1 MPVCSYITNILA
13 QKTNFPDNITQ
24 SHQSGKCSIQT
35 RPCGHCASRWWC
47 SVNQWGQPEKACLGI
62 AVQNKESLSPC
73 QLAWTL
79 TPTSAY
85 DRRTQQCQQKYRQ
98 NKNKR
103 RLFVSAKRELPY
115 TAHTTNTRTNQQ
127 VNKWYA
133 PQKNGG
139 GGSFAILGNVPSIQI
154 LWSMPS
160 NANWG
165 GVCFVSCTAA
175 AQTGWHALTNNPHST
190 K

>member
-1 MPVCSYITNILA
+1 MYILYIRHILA
-13 QKTNFPDNITQ
+13 QKTNFPDNITE
-24 SHQSGKCSIQT
+24 SHQSGCSIQT
-35 RPCGHCASRWWC
+35 WPCGHCASCWWC

-85 DRRTQQCQQKYRQ
+85 DRRTQQCQQKYQQ

-139 GGSFAILGNVPSIQI
+139 GGAFVCHSGQCAKHPDSLEHAIKCQL
-154 LWSMPS
+154 
-160 NANWG
+160 G